1 VLTTLERV
9 ILLQNVDVFSEVE
22 TEKLAAVAAIG
33 VEIDALP
40 GELLYAEAGPS
51 DSMYVVI
58 SGVVRLH
65 RGDIDV
71 TRARAG
77 EAFGTWALF
86 DDELRVVSATCE
98 QRARLLK
105 IDKEN
110 FMELLADHVDITRAV
125 LKAIV
130 RRLRSV
136 LGRVGSGAGVDLRE
150 DGSHA
155 DGAK

>member
-1 VLTTLERV
+1 VLTTLDRV
-9 ILLQNVDVFSEVE
+9 ILLQNVDVFSDVE

-33 VEIDALP
+33 VEVDVSP

-65 RGDIDV
+65 RGDVDV

-110 FMELLADHVDITRAV
+110 FMELLADHLDITRGV

-150 DGSHA
+150 DGSHG
-155 DGAK
+155 DGVK

>member
-1 VLTTLERV
+1 
-9 ILLQNVDVFSEVE
+9 
-22 TEKLAAVAAIG
+22 
-33 VEIDALP
+33 
-40 GELLYAEAGPS
+40 
-51 DSMYVVI
+51 MYVVI

-65 RGDIDV
+65 RGDVDV

-98 QRARLLK
+98 QRSLLLR
-105 IDKEN
+105 IGKED
-110 FMELLADHVDITRAV
+110 FIELLADHLDVTRGV
-125 LKAIV
+125 LKAVV

-150 DGSHA
+150 DGSHG

>member
-1 VLTTLERV
+1 MLTTLERV
-9 ILLQNVDVFSEVE
+9 LLLQNVDVFSEVD

-33 VEIDALP
+33 EEVDAAP
-40 GELLYAEAGPS
+40 GELLYAESGPS

-65 RGDIDV
+65 RGDVDV
-71 TRARAG
+71 TRARPG

-98 QRARLLK
+98 QRALLLR
-105 IDKEN
+105 IGKED
-110 FMELLADHVDITRAV
+110 FIELLADHLDVTRGV
-125 LKAIV
+125 LKAVV
-130 RRLRSV
+130 RRLRTV
-136 LGRVGSGAGVDLRE
+136 LGRVGSGAGVDLRD
-150 DGSHA
+150 DGSHG

>member
-1 VLTTLERV
+1 MLTTLERV

-33 VEIDALP
+33 VEVDVAP
-40 GELLYAEAGPS
+40 GEVLYAEAGPS

-65 RGDIDV
+65 RGEIDV

-105 IDKEN
+105 IEKET
-110 FMELLADHVDITRAV
+110 FIELLADHLDITRGV

-136 LGRVGSGAGVDLRE
+136 VGRVGSSAGVDLRE
-150 DGSHA
+150 DGSHGE
-155 DGAK
+155 GAK